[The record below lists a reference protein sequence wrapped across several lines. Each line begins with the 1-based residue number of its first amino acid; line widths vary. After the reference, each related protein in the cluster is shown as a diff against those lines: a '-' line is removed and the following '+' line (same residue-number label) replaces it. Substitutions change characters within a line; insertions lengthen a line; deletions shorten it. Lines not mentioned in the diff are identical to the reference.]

1 MVAPQSNSTDA
12 NSFVTVDGLR
22 TRYIEEG
29 GGPAVILLHGGS
41 LGSSA
46 DIFKRNMKPLASAG
60 LRVIAFDQPGYGL
73 SDIPRDH
80 SAAYRREFIPKF
92 VAALGLGK
100 VALVGHS
107 NLGNAAVTLAL
118 KNPENYSHI
127 VALGTGSLLPP
138 LDDGGAVRPP
148 PFLVERAKI
157 NSEPTLEQTR
167 ELMETYLYHHELITD
182 EEVAL
187 RHRYSIGRN
196 FEAFLARKRVAASGN
211 KPARGASWQLLP
223 QLKTPLLMIYGRDD
237 RGGAE
242 QRAKLLRERCPEIN
256 LHLVDRCKHLLPW
269 DAADDFV
276 RLSAPFLTQ

>member
-1 MVAPQSNSTDA
+1 MVEPQSRSAGVDK
-12 NSFVTVDGLR
+12 FVTVDGLR
-22 TRYIEEG
+22 TRYVEEG
-29 GGPAVILLHGGS
+29 EGLPVILLHGGS

-73 SDIPRDH
+73 SDIPQDH

-127 VALGTGSLLPP
+127 VVLGTGSLLPP
-138 LDDGGAVRPP
+138 LDDGSSVRPP

-167 ELMETYLYHHELITD
+167 ALMESYLYHHDLITE

-187 RHRYSIGRN
+187 RHRHSIGRN
-196 FEAFLARKRVAASGN
+196 FEAFLARKRVAASGS
-211 KPARGASWQLLP
+211 KPARGASWQLLA

-242 QRAKLLRERCPEIN
+242 QRAHLLREMCPGIS
-256 LHLVDRCKHLLPW
+256 LHLVDHCKHLLPW

-276 RLSAPFLTQ
+276 RLSVSFLTQ